1 MSRRHVSFD
10 CEGDKLVGTIDGGD
24 ASVGLMIVSGG
35 NEIRSGA
42 FGGQAALAAR
52 MAARGFAVMRFDRR
66 GIGDSEGENSGF
78 RGSAEDIRAAQ
89 SEFRRQCPSL
99 TRIVAFGNCD
109 AASALMLMGGEG
121 FDHLIL
127 SNPWTFEDEAD
138 DAAMPPP
145 DAIRERYA
153 QRLRD
158 PRQVLRLLTGKV
170 NFASLRTGIKAAL
183 APSEGLSDLPTQMQA
198 AMRDSA
204 VARSFLIAD
213 NDRTGRAFASAWAG
227 DEAPVRHCQ
236 GASHAYVE
244 DHAREWLDEQIL
256 AILRA

>member
-1 MSRRHVSFD
+1 MSRRHVTFQ
-10 CEGDKLVGTIDGGD
+10 CQGEQLVGTIDGED
-24 ASVGLMIVSGG
+24 AAVGLLIVSGG

-52 MAARGFAVMRFDRR
+52 LAELGFAVMRFDRR
-66 GIGDSEGENSGF
+66 GIGDSEGQNSGF

-89 SEFRRQCPSL
+89 GEFRRQCPSL

-127 SNPWTFEDEAD
+127 SNPWIFEDEAD
-138 DAAMPPP
+138 DAAPPPP
-145 DAIRERYA
+145 DAIRARYA

-158 PRQVLRLLTGKV
+158 PKQVLRLFTGKV
-170 NFASLRTGIKAAL
+170 NAASLKSGIKAAL
-183 APSEGLSDLPTQMQA
+183 SRSEGPSELLTQMQR

-204 VARSFLIAD
+204 VPHTFLAAD
-213 NDRTGRAFASAWAG
+213 NDRTGRAFASAWAE
-227 DEAPVRHCQ
+227 DEAPVRRCE

-256 AILRA
+256 GILLG